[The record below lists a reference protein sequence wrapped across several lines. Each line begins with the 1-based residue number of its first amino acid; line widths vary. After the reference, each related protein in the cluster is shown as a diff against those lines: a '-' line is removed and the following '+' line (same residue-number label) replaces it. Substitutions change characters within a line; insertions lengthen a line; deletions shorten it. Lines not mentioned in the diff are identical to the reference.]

1 MDISH
6 KEQSPHQGL
15 PDEGIALPSR
25 GPKPEGGSAPTE
37 SLPDSMPTKARSKA
51 PATPSTTHEDDP
63 EILLRDVRRK
73 ALALVHNSDI
83 RPADRVVILRKLDA
97 AQALKLTNGD
107 LERYLAEAQAEKDG
121 RPQIRTQSEKL
132 SRKPTRW
139 LIEDI
144 LIKDGTNLVYAE
156 PKCGKTRFLLG
167 ALGALVAGDK
177 EFIGKEVFDK
187 GEKILICGPDM
198 TEALWAEFLCDYGLA
213 DKAGNMNERIA
224 GLTAAGMNFRLDPA
238 GIALVEE
245 VARANPGLIILIDSF
260 AACLWG
266 LQCDE
271 NKSTVVDPL
280 LQLMNAVAAFKAT
293 LIVVHHAKK
302 ATEGIGVSAS
312 ARGSSA
318 ITAVVDQI
326 VAMRPVTAPGT
337 DDQTGEI
344 SLQTRGR
351 ASKPGALAVRQGDDG
366 LSWESLGSPEERA
379 HQVRVAQKGEK
390 LTAQQR
396 EVMLHLCRSYA
407 TDKTPLT
414 VTDLCRKLGMD
425 PKTGRRGVNS
435 CLEGLIETKGFAK
448 KAGSIKH
455 GAIKAQFLY
464 LPTEEGRDWFDQET
478 GKYPDP

>member
-1 MDISH
+1 MEA
-6 KEQSPHQGL
+6 KEQTPRQGL
-15 PDEGIALPSR
+15 PDEGSALPSR

-37 SLPDSMPTKARSKA
+37 SLPESMPMKARSKA
-51 PATPSTTHEDDP
+51 PATPSTTHEEDP

-73 ALALVHNSDI
+73 ASLLVHDPNV
-83 RPADRVVILRKLDA
+83 RPDDRLVILRKHRPAKDLG
-97 AQALKLTNGD
+97 LKDSD
-107 LERYLAEAQAEKDG
+107 LERYLAQAQAEKDG
-121 RPQIRTQSEKL
+121 RPQIRDPGEKL

-177 EFIGKEVFDK
+177 EFIGKKVFDK

-213 DKAGNMNERIA
+213 KPDGTPHERLAGV
-224 GLTAAGMNFRLDPA
+224 TAAGMNFRLDPA
-238 GIALVEE
+238 GIDLVEE
-245 VARANPGLIILIDSF
+245 RARNNPGLIILIDSF

-271 NKSTVVDPL
+271 NKSSVVDPL

-302 ATEGIGVSAS
+302 ATEGAGVSAS

-326 VAMRPVTAPGT
+326 VAMRPVTAAGT
-337 DDQTGEI
+337 DEQTGEI
-344 SLQTRGR
+344 AIQTRGR

-379 HQVRVAQKGEK
+379 HLVQVAKTGER
-390 LTAQQR
+390 LSVDQT
-396 EVMLHLCRSYA
+396 EILLHLCRRWA
-407 TDKTPLT
+407 VDKGPLT
-414 VTDLCRKLGMD
+414 ATDLCRAMGRD
-425 PKTGRRGVNS
+425 PKEAGPSVRQSLNG
-435 CLEGLIETKGFAK
+435 LEKSKGFVK
-448 KAGSIKH
+448 KAGSV
-455 GAIKAQFLY
+455 KADRYKAKFLW
-464 LPTEEGRDWFDQET
+464 LPTEEGRTWFDQQRAA
-478 GKYPDP
+478 YPDP

>member
-1 MDISH
+1 MESAA
-6 KEQSPHQGL
+6 KEQSPRQGL
-15 PDEGIALPSR
+15 PDEGTALPSR
-25 GPKPEGGSAPTE
+25 GPKPEGDAAPTV
-37 SLPDSMPTKARSKA
+37 SPQNSMPTKARSKA
-51 PATPSTTHEDDP
+51 PASPSSTHEDDP
-63 EILLRDVRRK
+63 EILLRDVCRK
-73 ALALVHNSDI
+73 ASLLIHDPNV
-83 RPADRVVILRKLDA
+83 RPDDRVVLLRQYKP
-97 AQALKLTNGD
+97 AQDLKLKDTD
-107 LERYLAEAQAEKDG
+107 LDRYLARAQAEKDG
-121 RPQIRTQSEKL
+121 RPQIRDEGEKL

-167 ALGALVAGDK
+167 ALGALVSGADS
-177 EFIGKEVFDK
+177 FLGKQVFDK

-213 DKAGNMNERIA
+213 DKAGTPHERLA
-224 GLTAAGMNFRLDPA
+224 GVTAAGMNFRLDQP
-238 GIALVEE
+238 GIDLVEE
-245 VARANPGLIILIDSF
+245 KARKNPGLIILIDSF

-271 NKSTVVDPL
+271 NKSNVVDPL

-326 VAMRPVTAPGT
+326 VAMRPATTPGT
-337 DDQTGEI
+337 DEQTGEI
-344 SLQTRGR
+344 AIQTRGR
-351 ASKPGALAVRQGDDG
+351 ASKPEALAVRQGDDG

-379 HQVRVAQKGEK
+379 HQVRVAKKGDK
-390 LTAQQR
+390 LTVQQR

-407 TDKTPLT
+407 TNKTPMT
-414 VTDLCRKLGMD
+414 VTDLCRKLGFD
-425 PKTGRRGVNS
+425 PKQGRRGVTS
-435 CLEGLIETKGFAK
+435 CLDGLIDTKGFVK
-448 KAGSIKH
+448 KAGSIKP
-455 GAIKAQFLY
+455 GPMKAQFLY
-464 LPTEEGRDWFDQET
+464 LPTEEGREWFDQET

>member
-37 SLPDSMPTKARSKA
+37 SLPESMPMKARSKA

-73 ALALVHNSDI
+73 ASLLVHDPNV
-83 RPADRVVILRKLDA
+83 RPDDRLVILRKLDA

-167 ALGALVAGDK
+167 CLGALVRGDT
-177 EFIGKEVFDK
+177 EYLGKKVFDK
-187 GEKILICGPDM
+187 GEKIFICGPDM
-198 TEALWAEFLCDYGLA
+198 TEPLWAEFLHDYGLA
-213 DKAGNMNERIA
+213 EPDGTPHERIA
-224 GLTAAGMNFRLDPA
+224 GVTAAGMNFRLDPH
-238 GIALVEE
+238 GIDMVEE
-245 VARANPGLIILIDSF
+245 EARNNPGLIVLIDSF
-260 AACLWG
+260 ASCMWG
-266 LQCDE
+266 MNADE
-271 NKSTVVDPL
+271 NKSNIVDPL

-302 ATEGIGVSAS
+302 ATEGAGVSAS

-326 VAMRPVTAPGT
+326 VAMRPVRHPGT
-337 DDQTGEI
+337 EDETGEVAI
-344 SLQTRGR
+344 QTRGR
-351 ASKPGALAVRQGDDG
+351 ASKPEALAVRQGDDG

-379 HQVRVAQKGEK
+379 TARKVAHTGDK
-390 LTAQQR
+390 LTAQQK
-396 EVMLHLCRSYA
+396 EVMLLLCRSYA
-407 TDKTPLT
+407 TNKTPMT
-414 VTDLCRKLGMD
+414 VTDLCRRMGMD
-425 PKTGRRGVNS
+425 PKQARRGVTS
-435 CLEGLIETKGFAK
+435 CLDGLIDNKGFAK
-448 KAGSIKH
+448 RAGSLKENRF
-455 GAIKAQFLY
+455 KAQHLF
-464 LPTEEGRDWFDQET
+464 LPTEEGRQWFDQET
-478 GKYPDP
+478 AKYPDP